1 MTGGGIFK
9 LASSASQG
17 EIALLLSSV
26 GYGVAFAYARRFLKG
41 QPLVLASGQMMLSA
55 LLLIPGVIVF
65 GQPTQM
71 ELTVSR
77 LAAWLALGA
86 FSSGIAYVL
95 YYKLIADVGATTAS
109 FGTYLI
115 PIVGV
120 FWGWLLLDE
129 AVGLRTAVGV
139 GLILAGLA
147 IATGLR
153 RRRRVIE
160 RSAETRLAATS
171 TSIDD

>member
-1 MTGGGIFK
+1 MTGSGI
-9 LASSASQG
+9 LEVASSASQG

-41 QPLVLASGQMMLSA
+41 EPLVLASGQMMLSA

-65 GQPTQM
+65 GQPAQM
-71 ELTVSR
+71 DLTLSR
-77 LAAWLALGA
+77 VAAWLALGA
-86 FSSGIAYVL
+86 FSSGVAYIL
-95 YYKLIADVGATTAS
+95 YYKLIAEIGATSAS

-120 FWGWLLLDE
+120 FWGWLLLGE
-129 AVGLRTAVGV
+129 AFGARTMIGV

-153 RRRRVIE
+153 HRKRVIDSQPE
-160 RSAETRLAATS
+160 PRLAANS
-171 TSIDD
+171 PVDD